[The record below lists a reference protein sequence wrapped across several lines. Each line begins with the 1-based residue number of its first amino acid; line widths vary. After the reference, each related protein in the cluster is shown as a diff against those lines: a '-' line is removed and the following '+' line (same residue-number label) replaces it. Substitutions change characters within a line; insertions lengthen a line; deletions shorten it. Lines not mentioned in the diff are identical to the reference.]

1 MKKGSNKKGLSEFGN
16 GIVTGFLNET
26 RKTIVTKYV
35 IELICMIVTTMGNG
49 THDEMVTCSSD

>member
-1 MKKGSNKKGLSEFGN
+1 MNQWN

-26 RKTIVTKYV
+26 RESIVTWLA
-35 IELICMIVTTMGNG
+35 IDSGSWIVAIGMRE